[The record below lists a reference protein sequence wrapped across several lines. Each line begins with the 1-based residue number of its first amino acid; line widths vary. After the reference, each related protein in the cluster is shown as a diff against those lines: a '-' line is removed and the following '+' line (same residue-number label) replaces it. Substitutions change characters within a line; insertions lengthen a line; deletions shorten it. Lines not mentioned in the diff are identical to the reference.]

1 MAFHV
6 SHVAVVAIS
15 VFGNEL
21 AEDTEKHT
29 LHYSDCPNIVRRV
42 LLDQVAKR
50 VELQPQPTCSIISV
64 FSVNSFKSSAD
75 SFTGMIM
82 ARGTW

>member
-1 MAFHV
+1 MVHV
-6 SHVAVVAIS
+6 PHVVVAIS

-50 VELQPQPTCSIISV
+50 VELQPSISV
-64 FSVNSFKSSAD
+64 FSVNSF
-75 SFTGMIM
+75 TGGIM
-82 ARGTW
+82 A